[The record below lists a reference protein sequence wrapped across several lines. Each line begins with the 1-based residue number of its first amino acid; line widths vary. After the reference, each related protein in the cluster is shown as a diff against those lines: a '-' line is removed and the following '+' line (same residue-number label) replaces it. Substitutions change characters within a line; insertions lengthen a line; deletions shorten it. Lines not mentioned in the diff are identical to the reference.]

1 MITYVN
7 NVFVSNVSSSSV
19 VTTIADASAAA
30 GKGKFILWDI
40 DANAAISSNTV
51 RFKIGMG
58 TGKGIKWS
66 NVINVA
72 DIKGWS
78 TTAYAADTEDTCYI
92 NLGGAAASG
101 GLLYTG
107 GLLKKA
113 GKRIIVRLTFKDMPT
128 RYRKWTESY
137 EYVTKEGDTVTS
149 IATAIAKMINKESKR
164 ARVIAT
170 VGEVNTTT
178 TSATAIIKAES
189 SVGAGDGEY
198 YHADANWANPV
209 TGTNDPN
216 ASNNTI
222 CLTAMKYD
230 DDESVDS
237 INWYNK
243 VRFNA
248 NMYYTDPAAEGWESL
263 NKHFIT
269 GAKIDK
275 IPGKTCE
282 ASNKLVRDREAQAM
296 GYDGILNRGEG
307 TWPII
312 KPAMNTSLDSSVH
325 YNAITLE
332 FENTYRTADDLF
344 RKTKQTVE
352 IYTVDASNINAATPG
367 SIANKLATL
376 TGKVDEIID

>member
-78 TTAYAADTEDTCYI
+78 TTAYATDTEDTCYI
-92 NLGGAAASG
+92 NLGGATGLIGSG
-101 GLLYTG
+101 KLLS
-107 GLLKKA
+107 KA

-137 EYVTKEGDTVTS
+137 EYVTKDGDTAAS
-149 IATAIAKMINKESKR
+149 IAASIANMINKEAKR

-170 VGEVNTTT
+170 VGAITTAS
-178 TSATAIIKAES
+178 SATGTEAVTTIKAES
-189 SVGAGDGEY
+189 SNNAGDGSYFHE
-198 YHADANWANPV
+198 DANVGTSSAT
-209 TGTNDPN
+209 TG
-216 ASNNTI
+216 AVI
-222 CLTAMKYD
+222 QLVAMKYD

-269 GAKIDK
+269 GAKIEK
-275 IPGKTCE
+275 VPGKTCE

-352 IYTVDASNINAATPG
+352 IYTVDAANINAATSG